1 MQRPCEQKRRKI
13 LDAAAALF
21 AERPFHEVRLDD
33 VALAARVGK
42 GTLYIYFSS
51 KEDLF
56 DELLVTGF
64 EQMLARVTDRAASP
78 DTRPWDALGAAV
90 EELVDW
96 ATKSPHFFRLVHSD
110 EKPATPRLR
119 ARRREFGQLI
129 QRVILRGI
137 EAGDFVD
144 PHPEL
149 TAQFIPS
156 CLRGALRFGP
166 EQVDP
171 ELVKRHMLWMLGN
184 GIRADR
190 MGGLELP
197 EVQEEP
203 VGALA

>member
-33 VALAARVGK
+33 VALSARVGK
-42 GTLYIYFSS
+42 GTLYIYFNS

-64 EQMLARVTDRAASP
+64 EQMLARVTERASNP
-78 DTRPWDALGAAV
+78 EIRPWDAMAGAV
-90 EELVDW
+90 DELVDW
-96 ATKSPHFFRLVHSD
+96 ATKSPHFYRLVHSD

-119 ARRREFGQLI
+119 ARRREFGELLQQI
-129 QRVILRGI
+129 IMRGI
-137 EAGDFVD
+137 ETGDFAD

-171 ELVKRHMLWMLGN
+171 ELVKQHMLRILGA
-184 GIRADR
+184 GIRTDRTEVMESADSATSA
-190 MGGLELP
+190 
-197 EVQEEP
+197 V
-203 VGALA
+203 